1 MVIFHGNA
9 YHSPHRKGV
18 NMGFMNLM
26 PVMMMVIFCV
36 VGLFAVL
43 LVGGIVAVAIYGL
56 KHWNVRVSTGKRN
69 FDDFGR

>member
-1 MVIFHGNA
+1 MD
-9 YHSPHRKGV
+9 
-18 NMGFMNLM
+18 FMNLM
-26 PVMMMVIFCV
+26 PVMMMVVFCA

-43 LVGGIVAVAIYGL
+43 LVGVIVAVAVYGL

>member
-1 MVIFHGNA
+1 M
-9 YHSPHRKGV
+9 S
-18 NMGFMNLM
+18 FMNLM